1 MMPPDRAEAR
11 PVTLHSLGHSG
22 AGMQTLETL
31 AQELPGRWAWGRHRR
46 EWLARSAMLRQLQ
59 SDGFD
64 RYAQPTEHLAELC
77 AQAVRACLHKAELAP
92 GAVDAVLFGTESFWD
107 HDIARYEGQIDTHIR
122 LRHALL
128 ELLAQPGLGDV
139 ALYGNWLSAC
149 ANLGT
154 TLSVA
159 KALVES
165 GQHHSVLIIL
175 GARPPPHVPRL
186 MRNGSSVLSDL
197 AVAFLV
203 DASSARGL
211 EVGTVVS
218 LSSHRLAAVAVAVEQ
233 HPVLDVQENRRCLRR
248 LGEKFRERAGFA
260 LHEADHV
267 VVESFRPK
275 AFALMA
281 DELGIDPARLRRDAR
296 AAFGHAGAADPLLTL
311 EAMSG
316 QGLLHQ
322 GQSVVM
328 INSVAWAWSA
338 TELRAA

>member
-1 MMPPDRAEAR
+1 MPPDRAEAR

-64 RYAQPTEHLAELC
+64 RYAQRTEHLAELC

-92 GAVDAVLFGTESFWD
+92 GAVDAVLFATESFWD

-175 GARPPPHVPRL
+175 GDRHPPHVPRL

-218 LSSHRLAAVAVAVEQ
+218 LSSHRLAAVAFAVEQ
-233 HPVLDVQENRRCLRR
+233 HPVLYVQETRRCLRR
-248 LGEKFRERAGFA
+248 LGEQFRERAGFA

-267 VVESFRPK
+267 VVESFHPK

-296 AAFGHAGAADPLLTL
+296 SAFGHAGAADPLLTL